1 MATPAQ
7 ETLEFL
13 ARLGQRASRMDAA
26 RASRLAQLR
35 EEIASAGQAQRG
47 LYGRVLS
54 ADGVAYPQYL
64 DQFDDVAER
73 MARLE
78 RTQARMTDDRPYLET
93 VRRAYRAPGEP
104 DMSLD
109 SPLFGDM
116 FQADRA
122 FDQLRRGRT
131 SNLRNSGGDL
141 ARIASQSIRDAEAA
155 AAAGRSAM
163 DRVGGPEGAVMLG
176 VLGGTAAAAPA
187 GMAINSAL
195 EARRMAEAF
204 AAEQAA
210 LKEQYLNDIDG
221 FDPAAADVVSPEFD
235 QQLFDDLASYRG
247 GIRPTTARAVEAHTR
262 AQGLP
267 TFPGTVISDADH
279 AAGEQFAMQEQFL
292 NDIDGFDAV
301 GTPITAG
308 ADPQVFF
315 TDDPN
320 EQADYASMA
329 RGLRSSMDADAAAVG
344 YALPAP
350 GDESVFGLDHIDDPS
365 VARDFHTMQ
374 PKTFEQAI
382 FGPGVTLGPAAPP
395 RRAPAAPSRRTVTPY
410 SPKTT
415 GVWY

>member
-13 ARLGQRASRMDAA
+13 ARLGQRASRADAA
-26 RASRLAQLR
+26 RAARVAQLSD
-35 EEIASAGQAQRG
+35 EIARTGQLQRG
-47 LYGRVLS
+47 LYGRAVS

-78 RTQARMTDDRPYLET
+78 RTRARMTDDRPYLET

-116 FQADRA
+116 YEADRA

-141 ARIASQSIRDAEAA
+141 ARIASQSIRDADAA
-155 AAAGRSAM
+155 AARGASAM
-163 DRVGGPEGAVMLG
+163 DRAGGPAGAVTLG
-176 VLGGTAAAAPA
+176 VLGGAAAAGPA
-187 GMAINSAL
+187 GMAIESAL
-195 EARRMAEAF
+195 EARRKQQAEELAAQRAAEAF

-221 FDPAAADVVSPEFD
+221 FDPVAADVVSPEFE
-235 QQLFDDLASYRG
+235 QKLYDDLASYRG
-247 GIRPTTARAVEAHTR
+247 GIRPTTPRAVEAHTR

-279 AAGEQFAMQEQFL
+279 AAGEQFAIQEQFL
-292 NDIDGFDAV
+292 NDLDGIRTPDMLDVVSPEFDSGLLADMASQSYPTHIKPRSVGAIDNYARQQGLPTFP
-301 GTPITAG
+301 GTILE
-308 ADPQVFF
+308 DEIV
-315 TDDPN
+315 
-320 EQADYASMA
+320 
-329 RGLRSSMDADAAAVG
+329 RRRV
-344 YALPAP
+344 PAP
-350 GDESVFGLDHIDDPS
+350 HF
-365 VARDFHTMQ
+365 M
-374 PKTFEQAI
+374 
-382 FGPGVTLGPAAPP
+382 
-395 RRAPAAPSRRTVTPY
+395 
-410 SPKTT
+410 SPM
-415 GVWY
+415 GRFND